1 MLTFISYWRAAAIVL
16 NDLGSSAF
24 YAGGIAEQAVGKS
37 APWFIVGVMLFAFA
51 VRSVYVESCSMFTR
65 GGVYRVVKEALGG
78 TFAKFSVSALMFDY
92 ILTGPISGVSAGQY
106 ISGLIN
112 EMLAAADHYGWIP
125 RAIHVMLHGQPL
137 HINENYA
144 SAGFALLVTMY
155 YWWENIKGI
164 EESSDKAL
172 RVMQITTVMVVILM
186 VWAIYT
192 VIHTGASLPP
202 LPIPANLKFSPEALG
217 FLKNTDL
224 AKSFGLF
231 GILIAF
237 GHSVLA
243 MSGEESLAQV
253 NREIASPKL
262 RNLKRAALIIAVFS
276 FVFTGIGSMLA
287 VMIIPDE
294 VRVSV
299 YKDNLI
305 SGMAMYMIGPH
316 VLKLFFRTFVV
327 VVGFLIL
334 SGAINTSIIG
344 SNGVL
349 NRVSEDGVLTDW
361 FRRPHKRFGTSYRIV
376 NLIVVLQLITIIAS
390 RGNVYVL
397 GEAYAF
403 GVIWSFTFN
412 SLAMLVLRFKYKGE
426 RGWRVPPNIRIGKIE
441 FPIGLASVH
450 LVLLST
456 AIVNLFTKQV
466 ATVAG
471 LAFSFA
477 FFFIFVVSEK
487 INKRK
492 FRHVEQQMKEH
503 FQLDHQET
511 IEREGVQVRAGNVLV
526 TVRDANT
533 LNHLRWTLEVTDTHE
548 QDIVVMEARLT
559 GYGSAEYDLAMEQIF
574 SDYEQTLFTKAVS
587 IAESYGKTISL
598 LVVPARDVW
607 SAIVQTANSLESS
620 AVVSGLSSKMTGEEQ
635 AFRLGQ
641 AWEAM
646 PEPKRQFVFQLV
658 RPDSTVETYR
668 IGPHTPTMKTE
679 DVHLVHKIWLDIK
692 RIQGT
697 EDIHHSDIV
706 TLALTRLARDYNLDK
721 DDVLKHLKRGV
732 RGPMPKA
739 SPFVREPD
747 TLETQRRT
755 DTDGDS
761 DTRPERPM
769 PPVTGPR

>member
-1 MLTFISYWRAAAIVL
+1 MSAGSGTVPPLSNRVRIVVATSVMLTFISYWRAAAIVL

-37 APWFIVGVMLFAFA
+37 APWFILGVMLFAFA

-78 TFAKFSVSALMFDY
+78 ARAKFNVSALMFDY
-92 ILTGPISGVSAGQY
+92 ILTGPISGVAAGQY
-106 ISGLIN
+106 IASLIN
-112 EMLAAADHYGWIP
+112 ELFATADQHGWIP
-125 RAIHVMLHGQPL
+125 RAMHSMFHGTPQIDVN
-137 HINENYA
+137 HA
-144 SAGFALLVTMY
+144 AAAFALLVTAY

-192 VIHTGASLPP
+192 VVHTGASLPP

-287 VMIIPDE
+287 VMIIPDS

-305 SGMAMYMIGPH
+305 SGMAMYMVGPH
-316 VLKLFFRTFVV
+316 LLKLIFRIFVV

-361 FRRPHKRFGTSYRIV
+361 FRRPHKRFGTSYRII
-376 NLIVVLQLITIIAS
+376 NLIVGLQLFTILLS

-426 RGWRVPPNIRIGKIE
+426 RGWRVPPNLYLAGREI
-441 FPIGLASVH
+441 PLGLASVF
-450 LVLLST
+450 LVLLSI
-456 AIVNLFTKQV
+456 ALVNLFTKSI
-466 ATVAG
+466 ATIAG
-471 LAFSFA
+471 LSFA
-477 FFFIFVVSEK
+477 GAFFLIFTISEK

-492 FRHVEQQMKEH
+492 FAHVEQQMKEH
-503 FQLDHQET
+503 FHLLHQET
-511 IEREGVQVRAGNVLV
+511 IDREAVQVRPGNVLV
-526 TVRDANT
+526 TVRDYNT
-533 LNHLRWTLEVTDTHE
+533 LNHLRWTLENTDTGE
-548 QDIVVMEARLT
+548 TDIVVMEARLT
-559 GYGSAEYDLAMEQIF
+559 GYGSADRDLAMEQIF

-607 SAIVQTANSLESS
+607 SAIVQTANSLEAA

-668 IGPHTPTMKTE
+668 IGPHKPTMKTE

-692 RIQGT
+692 RVQGT

-706 TLALTRLARDYNLDK
+706 TLALTRLSRDYNVDK
-721 DDVLKHLKRGV
+721 DDVLKNLKKGV
-732 RGPMPKA
+732 RGAPPA
-739 SPFVREPD
+739 TSSFIREPD
-747 TLETQRRT
+747 A
-755 DTDGDS
+755 DGTS
-761 DTRPERPM
+761 
-769 PPVTGPR
+769 